1 MAVDVKEY
9 AAFTGV
15 TEGYAEEILKDVEHA
30 KWHMPSGAAK
40 LEKAAELMADMEVT
54 DEEQV
59 VDPTDTPDAG
69 AGEGTDTG
77 DGADLD
83 AGDGADLDAGDAEG
97 DEEDG
102 LNTPAEDVTETDPDG
117 GSVEGEE

>member
-40 LEKAAELMADMEVT
+40 LEKAAELIAKMEATEEVVTNPEAGKDPVT
-54 DEEQV
+54 D
-59 VDPTDTPDAG
+59 
-69 AGEGTDTG
+69 
-77 DGADLD
+77 DG
-83 AGDGADLDAGDAEG
+83 
-97 DEEDG
+97 
-102 LNTPAEDVTETDPDG
+102 TDPDG
-117 GSVEGEE
+117 GSVEGED